1 MKYILRIFAVIGFIA
16 LVGIVIAYGR
26 GYRWNLKN
34 KSLTPTGILSVN
46 SNPNAAK
53 IYLNG
58 QLKGVT
64 DTNLTLPPD
73 TYKIEIKKDGYTSW
87 MKTVKLQGELVY
99 IVDTQLFPLNP
110 SLSPLT
116 NLGVVSAVPVDQTE
130 RIIIFSDNNDPLKDG
145 IYLFEASKKPLSL
158 LPPLKLLVLKKD
170 LSNPDV
176 DFNNPSVYFS
186 PDYKEAIVNFASSQ
200 AYLLS
205 LDGDN
210 KNIFEVS
217 TSKSTLIAAWDEER
231 NKEVQKILEAFPE
244 DFAKV
249 ASDSFK
255 IISFSPDK
263 NKVFY
268 QSTIKEQLPLIIDPP
283 LIAGNQTQENR
294 DLTKNNYYI
303 YDKKEDKNF
312 LISNFALPAGRQEVQ
327 NPNFPQ
333 WYPDSAHL
341 VFAENKK
348 ISVIDYDNTNKQT
361 IYSGPFEGS
370 FFINTADGKIVTLSN
385 LNPENN
391 QFPDLYLVGV
401 R

>member
-1 MKYILRIFAVIGFIA
+1 MKYILRVFAVIGFIA

-34 KSLTPTGILSVN
+34 KSLTSTGILSVN

-73 TYKIEIKKDGYTSW
+73 TYKIEIKKDGYTGW
-87 MKTVKLQGELVY
+87 TKTVKLQGELVY

-116 NLGVVSAVPVDQTE
+116 NLGIVSAVPVDQTE
-130 RIIIFSDNNDPLKDG
+130 RIIIFSDNNDLLKDG
-145 IYLFEASKKPLSL
+145 IYLFEASKRPLSL

-176 DFNNPSVYFS
+176 DFKNPSVYFS
-186 PDYKEAIVNFASSQ
+186 SDYKEAIVDFASGQ

-205 LDGDN
+205 LDNDN
-210 KNIFEVS
+210 KNLFEVS
-217 TSKSTLIAAWDEER
+217 TSKETLIAAWDEER

-244 DFAKV
+244 DFAKI

-255 IISFSPDK
+255 IVSFSPDK

-268 QSTIKEQLPLIIDPP
+268 QSTIKEQLPLIINPS
-283 LIAGNQTQENR
+283 LISGNQTKESR
-294 DLTKNNYYI
+294 DLIKNYYYV
-303 YDKKEDKNF
+303 YDKKEDKNYE
-312 LISNFALPAGRQEVQ
+312 IQ
-327 NPNFPQ
+327 NLNFPQ
-333 WYPDSAHL
+333 WYSDSAHL

-370 FFINTADGKIVTLSN
+370 FFINTSDGKIVTLSN